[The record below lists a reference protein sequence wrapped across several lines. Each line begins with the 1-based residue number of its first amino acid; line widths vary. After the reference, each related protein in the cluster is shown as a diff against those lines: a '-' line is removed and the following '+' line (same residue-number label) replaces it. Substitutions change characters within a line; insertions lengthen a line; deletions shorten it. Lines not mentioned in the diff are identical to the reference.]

1 MNCRFGV
8 AVSILPGQAFPRA
21 RGLGPVSGVRRPLS
35 LATGLAFEGPCD
47 HVQSRIRF
55 GFGNALRIFGES
67 FCRAADAEI
76 ENARDHDHRPRV
88 VIILQHGE
96 AKGFGTLDK
105 DRAA

>member
-1 MNCRFGV
+1 MSSR
-8 AVSILPGQAFPRA
+8 
-21 RGLGPVSGVRRPLS
+21 
-35 LATGLAFEGPCD
+35 
-47 HVQSRIRF
+47 RIRF

-96 AKGFGTLDK
+96 AKGFQTLDK
-105 DRAA
+105 DGAA